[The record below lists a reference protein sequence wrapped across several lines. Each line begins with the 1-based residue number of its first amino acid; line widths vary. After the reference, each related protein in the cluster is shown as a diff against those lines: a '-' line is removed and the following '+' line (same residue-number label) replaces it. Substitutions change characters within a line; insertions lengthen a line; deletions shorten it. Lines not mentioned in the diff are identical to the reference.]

1 MVPVKGLVG
10 SGLIWPLQPVLAGQ
24 GRGVSTGWHGNRTA
38 KLAVAAFA
46 FAGAG
51 WGVFFVIVA
60 IVRGALEALY
70 GLGVDETN
78 DECVDNEAYASDE
91 VVVGSL
97 KILYLVQIN
106 HL

>member
-1 MVPVKGLVG
+1 MFPVEGLVG

-24 GRGVSTGWHGNRTA
+24 GRGVATGWHGNRIA

-51 WGVFFVIVA
+51 SGMFFVVVA
-60 IVRGALEALY
+60 IVGGALEALY

-78 DECVDNEAYASDE
+78 
-91 VVVGSL
+91 
-97 KILYLVQIN
+97 
-106 HL
+106 